1 MRKYFGAALA
11 VLLCAALLTGCAGG
25 NIGEMSSLY
34 EFSRPYAGEYEC
46 ETLTLAGEDMLSSFE
61 YVRLALS
68 YGGQARF
75 FWRSAQGGEGEY
87 TLDYLADVQEGRI
100 AFCARTR
107 GAAAHAFPLEKGSV
121 RLGIS
126 LGGRYL
132 YAVFTQ

>member
-1 MRKYFGAALA
+1 
-11 VLLCAALLTGCAGG
+11 
-25 NIGEMSSLY
+25 MSSLY

-87 TLDYLADVQEGRI
+87 TLDYSCRRAGRVH
-100 AFCARTR
+100 RLLR
-107 GAAAHAFPLEKGSV
+107 AHA
-121 RLGIS
+121 RR
-126 LGGRYL
+126 GGAYL
-132 YAVFTQ
+132 PP

>member
-1 MRKYFGAALA
+1 M
-11 VLLCAALLTGCAGG
+11 LTRCAGVD
-25 NIGEMSSLY
+25 IGEMSSLY

-87 TLDYLADVQEGRI
+87 TLDYLADVQEGYI

-107 GAAAHAFPLEKGSV
+107 GAAAHTFPLEKGSV

>member
-25 NIGEMSSLY
+25 DIGEMSSLY

-107 GAAAHAFPLEKGSV
+107 GAAAHTFPLEKGSV

>member
-1 MRKYFGAALA
+1 
-11 VLLCAALLTGCAGG
+11 
-25 NIGEMSSLY
+25 
-34 EFSRPYAGEYEC
+34 
-46 ETLTLAGEDMLSSFE
+46 MLSSFE

-87 TLDYLADVQEGRI
+87 TLDYLADVQEGYI

-107 GAAAHAFPLEKGSV
+107 GAAAHTFPLEKGSV